1 MKDEPSDIL
10 LTPDLLLHAYSI
22 GIFPMAETRDDPDI
36 FWVDP
41 KRRGVL
47 PLHQFHI
54 SRSLARRMRRPEVRV
69 TLDTAFDAVLAACAA
84 RPETWINDEIAR
96 LYSALHQ
103 MDKAHSIE
111 VWYGDALAGGVYGV
125 TLGSAFFGESMFS
138 NARDGSKVALA
149 CLTKH
154 LRDCGF
160 TLFDTQFVTPHLT
173 SLGAE
178 EISRATYQQRLDV
191 AVRKPARID
200 AIPLVQPQAVVQRMT
215 QTSNRA

>member
-1 MKDEPSDIL
+1 MKDEPSDIQ

-54 SRSLARRMRRPEVRV
+54 SRSLARRMRQPDVRV

-138 NARDGSKVALA
+138 SARDGSKVALA